1 MKKKAIDFK
10 KYADMHENK
19 EIVGTDGTKVVVR
32 DHISYANK
40 VAMAVALVEE
50 NVMIHDD
57 SVCYESFAMP
67 AERIKGIMKYYTDV
81 PVDDADA
88 QEVADFAIN
97 NGLIGQIRD
106 YIHDDYYEFEDVFV
120 TLIRSVMDNY
130 EDDQSLA
137 KAIKTSFGFLF
148 TGEDVTETLAKA
160 EAAKDTV
167 FDALGA
173 LREKEAQDESKMKDG
188 KLKVE
193 GKLLSF
199 AKKE

>member
-106 YIHDDYYEFEDVFV
+106 SGITVL
-120 TLIRSVMDNY
+120 LIEQN
-130 EDDQSLA
+130 
-137 KAIKTSFGFLF
+137 
-148 TGEDVTETLAKA
+148 
-160 EAAKDTV
+160 
-167 FDALGA
+167 
-173 LREKEAQDESKMKDG
+173 
-188 KLKVE
+188 
-193 GKLLSF
+193 
-199 AKKE
+199 AKKALSICDYAYVLENGRIKLSGTGKELLESDEVRKAYLGG

>member
-19 EIVGTDGTKVVVR
+19 EIVGTDGTKIVVR

-40 VAMAVALVEE
+40 VAMAVALVEA

-193 GKLLSF
+193 GKLLNF

>member
-1 MKKKAIDFK
+1 MKKIRLGKGLRP
-10 KYADMHENK
+10 Y
-19 EIVGTDGTKVVVR
+19 
-32 DHISYANK
+32 IS
-40 VAMAVALVEE
+40 LVIAGMLMLSACG
-50 NVMIHDD
+50 VT
-57 SVCYESFAMP
+57 A
-67 AERIKGIMKYYTDV
+67 DV

-193 GKLLSF
+193 GKLLNF

>member
-19 EIVGTDGTKVVVR
+19 EIVGTDGTKVIVR

-193 GKLLSF
+193 GKLLNF

>member
-67 AERIKGIMKYYTDV
+67 AERIKGIMQYYTDV

>member
-40 VAMAVALVEE
+40 VAMAVALVEA

-106 YIHDDYYEFEDVFV
+106 SGITVL
-120 TLIRSVMDNY
+120 LIEQN
-130 EDDQSLA
+130 
-137 KAIKTSFGFLF
+137 
-148 TGEDVTETLAKA
+148 
-160 EAAKDTV
+160 
-167 FDALGA
+167 
-173 LREKEAQDESKMKDG
+173 
-188 KLKVE
+188 
-193 GKLLSF
+193 
-199 AKKE
+199 AKKALSICDYAYVLENGRIKLSGTGKELLESDEVRKAYLGG

>member
-19 EIVGTDGTKVVVR
+19 EIVGTDGTKVIVR

-81 PVDDADA
+81 PVDDTDA

-193 GKLLSF
+193 GKLLNF

>member
-19 EIVGTDGTKVVVR
+19 EIVGADGTKVVVR

-40 VAMAVALVEE
+40 VAMAVELVEA

-97 NGLIGQIRD
+97 NGLIGKIRD

-160 EAAKDTV
+160 ELAKDTV
-167 FDALGA
+167 FNALGA

-193 GKLLSF
+193 GKLLNF

>member
-19 EIVGTDGTKVVVR
+19 EIVGTDGTKVIVR

-40 VAMAVALVEE
+40 VAMAVALVEA

-88 QEVADFAIN
+88 QEVAYFAIN

-193 GKLLSF
+193 GKLLNF

>member
-1 MKKKAIDFK
+1 MKKKVIDFK

-19 EIVGTDGTKVVVR
+19 EIVGTDGTKIVVR

-40 VAMAVALVEE
+40 VAMAVSLVEA

-88 QEVADFAIN
+88 REVADFAIN

-173 LREKEAQDESKMKDG
+173 LREKETQDESKMKGG

-193 GKLLSF
+193 GKLLNF

>member
-188 KLKVE
+188 KL
-193 GKLLSF
+193 
-199 AKKE
+199 

>member
-19 EIVGTDGTKVVVR
+19 EIVGTDGTKVIVR

-81 PVDDADA
+81 PVDETDA

-193 GKLLSF
+193 GKLLNF

>member
-40 VAMAVALVEE
+40 VAMAVALVEA

-173 LREKEAQDESKMKDG
+173 LREKEAQDESKIKDG

-193 GKLLSF
+193 GKLLNFS
-199 AKKE
+199 KKE

>member
-19 EIVGTDGTKVVVR
+19 EIVGVDGTKVVVR

-40 VAMAVALVEE
+40 VEMAVALVEA

-193 GKLLSF
+193 GKLLNF

>member
-173 LREKEAQDESKMKDG
+173 LREKETQDESKMKGG

-193 GKLLSF
+193 GKLLNF

>member
-40 VAMAVALVEE
+40 VAMAVALVEA

-173 LREKEAQDESKMKDG
+173 LWEKEAQDESKMKDG

-193 GKLLSF
+193 GKLLNF

>member
-10 KYADMHENK
+10 KYADMHEDK

-40 VAMAVALVEE
+40 VAMAVALVEA

-81 PVDDADA
+81 PVDDADT

-193 GKLLSF
+193 GKLLNF

>member
-19 EIVGTDGTKVVVR
+19 EIVGVDGTKVVVR

-40 VAMAVALVEE
+40 VAMAVALVEA

-193 GKLLSF
+193 GKLLNF

>member
-193 GKLLSF
+193 GKLLNF

>member
-10 KYADMHENK
+10 KYADMHEDK
-19 EIVGTDGTKVVVR
+19 EIVGMDGTKVIVR

-193 GKLLSF
+193 GKLLNF
-199 AKKE
+199 AKKA

>member
-40 VAMAVALVEE
+40 VAMAVALVEA

-193 GKLLSF
+193 GKLLNF